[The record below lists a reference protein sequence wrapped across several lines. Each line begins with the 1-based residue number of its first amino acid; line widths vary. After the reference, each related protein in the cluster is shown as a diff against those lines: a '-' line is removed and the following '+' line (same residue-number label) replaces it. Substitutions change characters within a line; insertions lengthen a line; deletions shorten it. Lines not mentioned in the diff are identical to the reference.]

1 MPYFFG
7 INVGAGVN
15 GGATGILEQ
24 ATTTSRDVEIA
35 INTNA
40 NVPDRAQLLAC
51 IQALESYIA
60 GKAGK
65 NW

>member
-7 INVGAGVN
+7 INIGAGVN

-40 NVPDRAQLLAC
+40 NVPDRAQLMTAVRALADH
-51 IQALESYIA
+51 IE

>member
-1 MPYFFG
+1 MPYYFG
-7 INVGAGVN
+7 INVGSGIS
-15 GGATGILEQ
+15 GGTTGILEQ
-24 ATTTSRDVEIA
+24 ATTTSRDVEVV

-40 NVPDRAQLLAC
+40 NVPDRAQLTQC
-51 IQALESYIA
+51 VEALTAYIA